1 MGKGADMG
9 TKLEPSTPSAEKV
22 VDSSPPSLINNF
34 IDGAF
39 VPSASNKYSVNLN
52 PTSGEEIC
60 QVALSTA
67 EDVEK
72 AVASSVAASK
82 DWAQKTV
89 FERRKIVK
97 KLAKVLIESAE
108 VFSKAESM
116 DMGKVLAS
124 SNGDDLKRQVRNLR
138 YHAEAASHAPG
149 QSSVY
154 ETDSSFERRPGE
166 APSKTF
172 LNYVSR
178 HPIGVVAVI
187 AHWSRPL
194 HQAVWRM
201 APALVAGNA
210 VIVKPPSFTPYTTYL
225 LAKACNAAGIPRG
238 VVNVVFGE
246 GAVVG
251 QALAAHPD
259 IGALAMV
266 GGPQAAAAIA
276 ATAAPTF
283 KKLKFDLANNHAMVV
298 LDDADLDALLP
309 VVINAAFTCD
319 AGQRAHSLGRLI
331 LHESIAETFTNKLVE
346 ATKALSLGNP
356 LDTNTQV
363 GPLVHDRQVKLMEEA
378 VDSLVAAGGQLL
390 VGSAKRAPPPA
401 GMKEGGNWFAPTI
414 VGGFSAADANKD
426 AILAEAQGPV
436 VKVIAVKS
444 AAEAVQVANAGRLG
458 LSASVWSKNVD
469 AAHSVCLAVNAG
481 YVWCNNW
488 LTRDLSMPF
497 GGWKESGN
505 GQRSGGAFDVDF
517 YSYTKT
523 TCVEVSGG
531 KALLT
536 A

>member
-1 MGKGADMG
+1 MGKGAELNATAAKASASGVVTDDAPTHLSNFVNG
-9 TKLEPSTPSAEKV
+9 AFAPPSTGEYTTNTNPTTGEEMCKVPKSGAQDVDDAVKAAVEASAEWGKR
-22 VDSSPPSLINNF
+22 
-34 IDGAF
+34 
-39 VPSASNKYSVNLN
+39 
-52 PTSGEEIC
+52 
-60 QVALSTA
+60 
-67 EDVEK
+67 
-72 AVASSVAASK
+72 
-82 DWAQKTV
+82 TV
-89 FERRKIVK
+89 FERRKVVK

-108 VFSKAESM
+108 VFSKAETA

-138 YHAEAASHAPG
+138 YHAEAASHSPG

-154 ETDSSFERRPGE
+154 ETDDSFERRPGE

-172 LNYVSR
+172 VNYVSR
-178 HPIGVVAVI
+178 HPIGVVAIV

-210 VIVKPPSFTPYTTYL
+210 VVVKPPSFTPYTTYL
-225 LAKACNAAGIPRG
+225 LAKACNAAGIPPG
-238 VVNVVFGE
+238 VVNVVFGD

-259 IGALAMV
+259 VGALAMV

-276 ATAAPTF
+276 ATAAPTM

-309 VVINAAFTCD
+309 VVLNAAFTCD

-331 LHESIAETFTNKLVE
+331 LHESVAETFTARFVE

-356 LDTNTQV
+356 LDTTTQV
-363 GPLVHDRQVKLMEEA
+363 GPLVHDRQVRLMEEA
-378 VDSLVAAGGQLL
+378 VASLVAAGGKVLA
-390 VGSAKRAPPPA
+390 GSALRAAPPS

-414 VGGFSAADANKD
+414 VGGFTAADASTD

-436 VKVIAVKS
+436 VKVITVKS

-458 LSASVWSKNVD
+458 LSASVWSKNLD
-469 AAHSVCLAVNAG
+469 AAHSVCLAINAG

-523 TCVEVSGG
+523 TCVEITGG
-531 KALLT
+531 KALM